1 VNEKL
6 AEMALVGLAGCEVIV
21 GIGGPLLA
29 RASPAATAS
38 APTRVAKKTVLI
50 AGL

>member
-6 AEMALVGLAGCEVIV
+6 ADVELVRLAGCEVIV
-21 GIGGPLLA
+21 GVGGALLA
-29 RASPAATAS
+29 RARPAATART
-38 APTRVAKKTVLI
+38 PTRVVTKTVLI